1 MKYVEKSVSCLHCCH
16 LKDLKCT
23 YHCLNEIKF
32 VDDNEA
38 AKFRCYSYE
47 FSSFLPPGY
56 TIKDHRI
63 CCTCEHWDGSFCDVT
78 RHHIKVFG
86 YCDNY
91 LEDCS
96 ETTNDL
102 KSLDELEKERE
113 DSLPKLE
120 VADHQ
125 LTCDICEED
134 LELNGLAMK
143 KQDTGKVLCESCI
156 KTAFLAYEKKVLNKL

>member
-23 YHCLNEIKF
+23 RHRLEEIKF
-32 VDDNEA
+32 FDDVEA
-38 AKFRCYSYE
+38 ARYRCHSYE
-47 FSSFLPPGY
+47 FSVFLPPGY

-78 RHHIKVFG
+78 RHHIKPFG
-86 YCDNY
+86 SCDNY
-91 LEDCS
+91 LEEIDDV
-96 ETTNDL
+96 THAL
-102 KSLDELEKERE
+102 KSLDELEKEHE

-134 LELNGLAMK
+134 LELNGLAIER
-143 KQDTGKVLCESCI
+143 QDTGKVLCESCI
-156 KTAFLAYEKKVLNKL
+156 KTAFRAYEKKVLNKL